1 MQLGDK
7 SAELYD
13 LHTFLIQHNFLDE
26 REYFYG
32 IPTFNAVKK
41 LQEYLDVEVNGE
53 FDEALYYLFE
63 MKQTVDSLPSIE
75 LYTNETK
82 ETDNATDQLEFV
94 ESDADLNGLIFP
106 AYIQNLITG
115 TTIKIPVTIEE
126 LNWSKGNNFAETETK
141 GRSASFLG
149 YSNSTSKTL
158 DFSFIVTID
167 VLKSIGETFTSYSN
181 KLEALAYPRYGNYIV
196 PPKAYFRCGSVR
208 LEGVVNEVTVSASPP
223 IINNEY
229 SVLNVTV
236 SMTETYD
243 VGTSADKIEGG
254 N

>member
-13 LHTFLIQHNFLDE
+13 LHTFLIQNNFLEE

-41 LQEYLDVEVNGE
+41 LQEYLGIEVNGE

-63 MKQTVDSLPSIE
+63 LKQVEESFPPIQTFAE
-75 LYTNETK
+75 NTK
-82 ETDNATDQLEFV
+82 QTDNAGKQATFD
-94 ESDADLNGLIFP
+94 ESLANLDGLVFP
-106 AYIQNLITG
+106 AYIQNLLTG

-141 GRSASFLG
+141 GRSASFLS
-149 YSNSTSKTL
+149 YSNSTSKSL
-158 DFSFIVTID
+158 DFSFTVHVDI
-167 VLKSIGETFTSYSN
+167 LKSIGETFTSYSN
-181 KLEALAYPRYGNYIV
+181 KLEALAYPRYGNYTV
-196 PPKAYFRCGSVR
+196 PPKAFFRCGSIR
-208 LEGVVNEVTVSASPP
+208 LEGVVNEVSVSASPP

-229 SVLNVTV
+229 TLLTVTV
-236 SMTETYD
+236 SMTETYSE
-243 VGTSADKIEGG
+243 GKSATTIEGG
-254 N
+254 K

>member
-13 LHTFLIQHNFLDE
+13 LHTFLIKNNYLDE

-41 LQEYLDVEVNGE
+41 LQEYLGVEVNGE

-63 MKQTVDSLPSIE
+63 LKQVEESLPPIQTYAE
-75 LYTNETK
+75 ETIQSENSDK
-82 ETDNATDQLEFV
+82 QATFN
-94 ESDADLNGLIFP
+94 ESDANLDGLIFP

-115 TTIKIPVTIEE
+115 TTIRIPVTIEE

-158 DFSFIVTID
+158 DFSFTVHID
-167 VLKSIGETFTSYSN
+167 ILRSIGETFTSYSN
-181 KLEALAYPRYGNYIV
+181 KLEALAYPRYGNYTV
-196 PPKAYFRCGSVR
+196 PPKAFFRCGSVR
-208 LEGVVNEVTVSASPP
+208 LEGVVNEVAVSVSPP

-236 SMTETYD
+236 SMTETYAE
-243 VGTSADKIEGG
+243 GLSATTIEGG
-254 N
+254 K